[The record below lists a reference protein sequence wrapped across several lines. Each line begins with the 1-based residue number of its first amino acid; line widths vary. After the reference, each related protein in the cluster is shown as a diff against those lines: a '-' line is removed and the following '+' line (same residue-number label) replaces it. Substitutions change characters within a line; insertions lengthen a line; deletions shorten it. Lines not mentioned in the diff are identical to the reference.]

1 MGREKKCWPRSWPEL
16 TLGLRLFS
24 PNVGKPPPTWN
35 KRDKRMSKWVIRV
48 FIFCLCLRLW
58 KRNCLQFCCV
68 NRTIQY
74 NSRQWFTTWT
84 HHSFDPSSAR
94 RVALLTRGLFL
105 NSLSLSI
112 HIHIFFV
119 HICILVCPCFHCY
132 VRMVFWLLFIYWVWL
147 VWRFW

>member
-1 MGREKKCWPRSWPEL
+1 
-16 TLGLRLFS
+16 
-24 PNVGKPPPTWN
+24 
-35 KRDKRMSKWVIRV
+35 MSKWVIRV

-105 NSLSLSI
+105 NSPSLSI

-119 HICILVCPCFHCY
+119 YICILVCPCFHCY
-132 VRMVFWLLFIYWVWL
+132 VRMVFWLLFFILGLISLKVL
-147 VWRFW
+147 INGLLFVLHVDSLLEK

>member
-1 MGREKKCWPRSWPEL
+1 MGRAKCWPRSWPDL

-24 PNVGKPPPTWN
+24 PNVGKPPPTSN

-48 FIFCLCLRLW
+48 FIFCLCWDFGGWIVCNFAVL
-58 KRNCLQFCCV
+58 
-68 NRTIQY
+68 TEQY

-105 NSLSLSI
+105 NSPSLSI
-112 HIHIFFV
+112 HIHIFWFV
-119 HICILVCPCFHCY
+119 LVSIAMWEWCSDCF
-132 VRMVFWLLFIYWVWL
+132 FLYWVWL